1 MNDNVS
7 LALGGASRSGLGGLP
22 QRLVQDGVVEE
33 AAMLE
38 ALAAARERKTSVV
51 TQLVSRGIA
60 SARDIAV
67 AASDEFGVPLFDL
80 DAVNLD
86 LDSVRLVSDKLL
98 AKHRVL
104 PIFRRGKRLFLA
116 VADPTNQHAI
126 DEIKFQTSLAIE
138 AVIVELAIE
147 AVIVEDDKLQKA
159 VDKAIEQV
167 DSQMSALTDA
177 GDVDL
182 ESLEVTGGEEELD
195 DKVARDD
202 VEDAP
207 IVRFVNKVMLDAIR
221 RGASDIHFEPFEKLY
236 RVRFRMDGVLKEI
249 AQPPVVLAPKLSARL
264 KVMSRLDIAERR
276 VPQDGRIKMKLSKN
290 RAIDFRVSTCP
301 TLFGEKIVLRILD
314 PAQAQLGIESLGYEP
329 FQKELYLKYL
339 AKPQGMI
346 LVTGPTGSG
355 KTVSLYTGLAILN
368 REDTNISTA
377 EDPAEINL
385 PGVNQVNVNPKVGL
399 TFAAAMRAF
408 LRQDPDVIMVGEI
421 RDLETAEIAIKAA
434 QTGHLVLS
442 TLHTNDAPQTLT
454 RMVDMGVKPYAI
466 ATSVSLIIAQ
476 RLARRLCSHCKQ
488 PLEIPRE
495 ALLKEGF
502 TQADLAAGM
511 KIFAP
516 KGCANC
522 TDGYKGRVGIYQVLP
537 VTEAIVRIILALGSA
552 PEIGAQAAKE
562 GVWDLRRA
570 GLEKVK
576 SGMTS
581 LEEVNS
587 VTVE

>member
-1 MNDNVS
+1 MNDNAS
-7 LALGGASRSGLGGLP
+7 LAALGSGSRSGLGGLP

-38 ALAAARERKTSVV
+38 ALNASRERKTSVV
-51 TQLVSRGIA
+51 TQLVTSGA
-60 SARDIAV
+60 ANARDIAI
-67 AASDEFGVPLFDL
+67 AASTEFGVPLFDL
-80 DAVNLD
+80 DALAID
-86 LDSVRLVSDKLL
+86 IDTIRLVSDKLL

-104 PIFRRGKRLFLA
+104 PLFKRGKRMFLA
-116 VADPTNQHAI
+116 VADPTNTHAV
-126 DEIKFQTSLAIE
+126 DEIKFQTGLG
-138 AVIVELAIE
+138 VD

-159 VDKAIEQV
+159 VDKAIEQAEAQITTFTEE
-167 DSQMSALTDA
+167 D
-177 GDVDL
+177 GIDL
-182 ESLEVTGGEEELD
+182 ENLEVSGGEDELE
-195 DKVARDD
+195 KISRDD

-207 IVRFVNKVMLDAIR
+207 IVRFVNKLMLDAIR
-221 RGASDIHFEPFEKLY
+221 RGASDIHFEPYEKLY

-249 AQPPVVLAPKLSARL
+249 AQPPVQLAGKLSARL

-276 VPQDGRIKMKLSKN
+276 VPQDGRIKMRLSKS

-314 PAQAQLGIESLGYEP
+314 PAQAAMGIESLGYEP
-329 FQKELYLKYL
+329 FQKDLYTKFL

-355 KTVSLYTGLAILN
+355 KTVSLYTGLHILN

-377 EDPAEINL
+377 EDPSEINL

-399 TFAAAMRAF
+399 TFASAMRAF
-408 LRQDPDVIMVGEI
+408 LRQDPDVIMVGEV

-454 RMVDMGVKPYAI
+454 RLIDMGVKPYAI

-476 RLARRLCSHCKQ
+476 RLARRLCANCKQ
-488 PLEIPRE
+488 PLEIPKE

-502 TQADLAAGM
+502 QEEDVAAGLR
-511 KIFAP
+511 IYIP
-516 KGCANC
+516 KGCNAC

-537 VTEAIVRIILALGSA
+537 VTESISRIILAGGSA
-552 PEIGAQAAKE
+552 VDIGKQAASE
-562 GVWDLRRA
+562 GVWDLRRS
-570 GLEKVK
+570 GLEKIK
-576 SGMTS
+576 AGLTS
-581 LEEVNS
+581 IQEINS

>member
-7 LALGGASRSGLGGLP
+7 ATLGATRTGFGGLP
-22 QRLVQDGVVEE
+22 QRLVQDGVVDEST
-33 AAMLE
+33 MLE
-38 ALAAARERKTSVV
+38 AVNAARERKTNVV
-51 TQLVSRGIA
+51 TQLVTSGAA

-67 AASDEFGVPLFDL
+67 AASNEYGVPLFDI

-86 LDSVRLVSDKLL
+86 LEVVRLVSDKLL

-104 PIFRRGKRLFLA
+104 PLFRRGKRLFLA
-116 VADPTNQHAI
+116 VADPTNLHAI
-126 DEIKFQTSLAIE
+126 DEVRFGTGMGVEAI
-138 AVIVELAIE
+138 V
-147 AVIVEDDKLQKA
+147 VEDDKLQKA
-159 VDKAIEQV
+159 IDKALEQV
-167 DSQMSALTDA
+167 DNQMSALADE

-182 ESLEVTGGEEELD
+182 ESLEVSGGEEELE
-195 DKVARDD
+195 DKIGRDD

-221 RGASDIHFEPFEKLY
+221 RGASDIHFEPFEKTY
-236 RVRFRMDGVLKEI
+236 RVRLRMDGVLKEI
-249 AQPPVVLAPKLSARL
+249 AQPPVQLAPKLSARL

-314 PAQAQLGIESLGYEP
+314 PAQAMLGIDSLGYEP
-329 FQKELYLKYL
+329 FQKDLYQKYL
-339 AKPQGMI
+339 GKPQGMI

-454 RMVDMGVKPYAI
+454 RLVDMGVKPYAI

-476 RLARRLCSHCKQ
+476 RLARRLCGNCKT
-488 PLEIPRE
+488 PRDIPRE

-502 TQADLAAGM
+502 TEADIATGP
-511 KIFAP
+511 KIFGPSP

-522 TDGYKGRVGIYQVLP
+522 TDGYKGRTGIYQVLP
-537 VTEAIVRIILALGSA
+537 VTDAIAHIILAGGSA
-552 PEIGAQAAKE
+552 PQIAAQAAKE

-576 SGMTS
+576 SGQTS

-587 VTVE
+587 VTIE